1 MLINLIIL
9 QLDWNFSWCPFCDD
23 SSKPNII
30 ICLSNILSNNIE
42 LSSRSARYT
51 GMRVSFFS
59 CSLIVCCDAVLQPVQ
74 LKLVSLAILEAEMQ

>member
-23 SSKPNII
+23 SSKPNIL
-30 ICLSNILSNNIE
+30 ICLSNILSNIE
-42 LSSRSARYT
+42 LSSRSVRYT

-59 CSLIVCCDAVLQPVQ
+59 CSLIACCGAVPPPVQ
-74 LKLVSLAILEAEMQ
+74 LKLVSLAILEAKMQ